1 MIEKFFLYKHSGET
15 PLSCMDR
22 FRISFPEYTDV
33 PMTYAGRLDPLASG
47 LLYILTGGSCKQ
59 KDDFLGKDKE
69 YQVDILLGIGT
80 DTHDP
85 LGVVG
90 QSTPGGLISLQTIEK
105 KLQSFQKTFEQQ
117 YPAYSSKT
125 IDGKQLHTHARKGTI
140 TEDDLPTHTVT
151 IHTIQVVDFY
161 VVPLEEIVQKA
172 KDKIRIVSG
181 DFRQE
186 ESIQSWGALLEKYNA
201 DSLYP
206 VVRISAHVSSGTYMR
221 QLSYDV
227 GKSLGIPA
235 LAWNIVRT
243 KIFL

>member
-15 PLSCMDR
+15 PLSCMNR
-22 FRISFPEYTDV
+22 FRESFVEYKDV

-47 LLYILTGGSCKQ
+47 LLYILVGESCKQ
-59 KDDFLGKDKE
+59 KDDFLNKDKE
-69 YQVDILLGIGT
+69 YQFDILLGIGT

-90 QSTPGGLISLQTIEK
+90 QSTPGGLISLQIIEN

-125 IDGKQLHTHARKGTI
+125 IDGKQLHTHARQGTI
-140 TEDDLPTHTVT
+140 TEDNLPTHIVT
-151 IHTIQVVDFY
+151 IYNMQVVDFY
-161 VVPLEEIVQKA
+161 VLPLGEIVQKA
-172 KDKIRIVSG
+172 VNKIQTVSG
-181 DFRQE
+181 DFRQD
-186 ESIQSWGALLEKYNA
+186 ESMQSWHALLEKYNT

-206 VVRISAHVSSGTYMR
+206 VARISTHVSSGTYMR
-221 QLSYDV
+221 QLAHDV